1 MQPQI
6 TQRRHA
12 RPIHTSLLAI
22 LFALPLSLSARA
34 ASANAFAAPAQ
45 ISAPSA
51 GFGVMRMVLALLLV
65 LAAVYAAAALLR
77 RLRVLGPAGT
87 AELQVISQ
95 VALGA
100 RERAVLLRAGGR
112 QIVVGVAPGNVRLLW
127 ALDEPVPAPTL
138 APTPTPAPSPVS
150 SDQIG
155 AVGAV
160 PHKPTFRDLLR
171 RSLGQ

>member
-1 MQPQI
+1 
-6 TQRRHA
+6 
-12 RPIHTSLLAI
+12 
-22 LFALPLSLSARA
+22 
-34 ASANAFAAPAQ
+34 
-45 ISAPSA
+45 
-51 GFGVMRMVLALLLV
+51 MRMVLALLLV

-87 AELQVISQ
+87 ADLQVISQ

-100 RERAVLLRAGGR
+100 RERAVLLRAGSR

-127 ALDEPVPAPTL
+127 ALDEPTTPPAQSSN
-138 APTPTPAPSPVS
+138 A

-155 AVGAV
+155 ATQAV
-160 PHKPTFRDLLR
+160 PKKPTFRDLLR

>member
-1 MQPQI
+1 MQPQE
-6 TQRRHA
+6 TLQRPA
-12 RPIHTSLLAI
+12 RPISTSLPAFL
-22 LFALPLSLSARA
+22 LALPLLLSAQA
-34 ASANAFAAPAQ
+34 ARANAFAAPAQ

-87 AELQVISQ
+87 AQLQVISQ

-100 RERAVLLRAGGR
+100 RERAVLLRAGSR

-127 ALDEPVPAPTL
+127 ALDEPVSA
-138 APTPTPAPSPVS
+138 PAPSSDAP
-150 SDQIG
+150 DQIG
-155 AVGAV
+155 VAGAV
-160 PHKPTFRDLLR
+160 PHKPTFRDMLR

>member
-1 MQPQI
+1 VS
-6 TQRRHA
+6 
-12 RPIHTSLLAI
+12 TSGLVILWSIPLLLATH
-22 LFALPLSLSARA
+22 S
-34 ASANAFAAPAQ
+34 ASANAFAAPLQ
-45 ISAPSA
+45 VTAPSA

-87 AELQVISQ
+87 AQLQVISQ

-100 RERAVLLRAGGR
+100 RERAVLLRAGSR

-127 ALDEPVPAPTL
+127 ALDESAATPVP
-138 APTPTPAPSPVS
+138 S
-150 SDQIG
+150 SGLPEQIG
-155 AVGAV
+155 AANEI
-160 PHKPTFRDLLR
+160 PSKPTFRDLLR

>member
-6 TQRRHA
+6 TLRRRAGHVS
-12 RPIHTSLLAI
+12 TTLLAI
-22 LFALPLSLSARA
+22 LLALPLLLATHA
-34 ASANAFAAPAQ
+34 ASASAFAAPAQ
-45 ISAPSA
+45 ISPPSA

-100 RERAVLLRAGGR
+100 RERAVLVRVGER

-127 ALDEPVPAPTL
+127 ALDEA
-138 APTPTPAPSPVS
+138 ATPPSQSAVATEP
-150 SDQIG
+150 IG
-155 AVGAV
+155 AAGAV
-160 PHKPTFRDLLR
+160 PHKPTFRDMLR

>member
-1 MQPQI
+1 MQPQKTI
-6 TQRRHA
+6 RRYST
-12 RPIHTSLLAI
+12 PIQTSLLAI
-22 LFALPLSLSARA
+22 LFALPLLLSAPDA
-34 ASANAFAAPAQ
+34 NANAFAAPAQ

-51 GFGVMRMVLALLLV
+51 GFGVMRMALALMLV

-77 RLRVLGPAGT
+77 RLRVLGSAGT

-127 ALDEPVPAPTL
+127 ALDEPVPAPTP
-138 APTPTPAPSPVS
+138 APTPAPSPVS

-155 AVGAV
+155 ALGAV

>member
-1 MQPQI
+1 MQPQKTI
-6 TQRRHA
+6 RRSA
-12 RPIHTSLLAI
+12 SPVSTSMLAI
-22 LFALPLSLSARA
+22 LFALPLLLSTHAARA
-34 ASANAFAAPAQ
+34 SAFAVPAQ

-127 ALDEPVPAPTL
+127 ALDEPISS
-138 APTPTPAPSPVS
+138 PAPSPVAADPIGS
-150 SDQIG
+150 AG
-155 AVGAV
+155 AVL
-160 PHKPTFRDLLR
+160 HKPTFRDLLR

>member
-1 MQPQI
+1 MRPQTLFSI
-6 TQRRHA
+6 
-12 RPIHTSLLAI
+12 PLLLA
-22 LFALPLSLSARA
+22 AHT

-87 AELQVISQ
+87 AELQIISQ

-100 RERAVLLRAGGR
+100 RERAVLLRAGS
-112 QIVVGVAPGNVRLLW
+112 QQLLVGVAPGSVRLLC
-127 ALDEPVPAPTL
+127 ALAEPVASTG
-138 APTPTPAPSPVS
+138 PSADV
-150 SDQIG
+150 
-155 AVGAV
+155 AV
-160 PHKPTFRDLLR
+160 PKPNFRDLLR
-171 RSLGQ
+171 RSLGR